1 MKVKKVVVGIFE
13 ANCYILWDE
22 KDKEAIIVDPGEE
35 GERIIEII
43 RKDWLKI
50 KSIVNTHTHIDHIG
64 ANDFLVERTGAPLL
78 VHSADVSLL
87 QNAELNL
94 SALTGKDRSF
104 SLPARVLEEGDEIR
118 VGNFSLRV
126 LHTPGHTPGSICL
139 YGDNKLFS
147 GDTLFAGGIGR
158 TDLAGGNAKELQKSI
173 KEKIL
178 TLPDEV
184 VVYPGHGPSTVVD
197 KERRCNSFINQ
208 SDDLLWVP

>member
-1 MKVKKVVVGIFE
+1 MKVKKLVVGIFE

-22 KDKEAIIVDPGEE
+22 KDREAIIVDPGEE

-43 RKDWLKI
+43 RKDSLKI

-64 ANDFLVERTGAPLL
+64 ANDFLGEKTGAPLL

-158 TDLAGGNAKELQKSI
+158 TDLAGGNSKELQKSI

>member
-197 KERRCNSFINQ
+197 KERRCNFFINQ

>member
-22 KDKEAIIVDPGEE
+22 KDKEAIVVDPGEE
-35 GERIIEII
+35 GERIIEVI
-43 RKDWLKI
+43 RKDSLKI
-50 KSIVNTHTHIDHIG
+50 RSIVNTHTHIDHIG
-64 ANDFLVERTGAPLL
+64 ANDFLREKTEAPLL
-78 VHSADVSLL
+78 AHSADVFLL

-104 SLPARVLEEGDEIR
+104 GLPDRVLEEGDEIR
-118 VGNFSLRV
+118 VGGFSLRI
-126 LHTPGHTPGSICL
+126 LHTPGHTPGGICL

-158 TDLAGGNAKELQKSI
+158 TDLAAGDLRELQKSI
-173 KEKIL
+173 KDKIL

-184 VVYPGHGPSTVVD
+184 VVYPGHGPSTTVG
-197 KERRCNSFINQ
+197 KERRYNFFISQ
-208 SDDLLWVP
+208 SDDVLWVP

>member
-22 KDKEAIIVDPGEE
+22 KDKEAIVVDPGEE
-35 GERIIEII
+35 GERIIEVI
-43 RKDWLKI
+43 RKNSLKI
-50 KSIVNTHTHIDHIG
+50 RSIVNTHTHIDHIG
-64 ANDFLVERTGAPLL
+64 ANDFLREKTEASLL
-78 VHSADVSLL
+78 AHSADVFLL

-104 SLPARVLEEGDEIR
+104 GLPDRVLEEGDEIR
-118 VGNFSLRV
+118 VGGFSLRI
-126 LHTPGHTPGSICL
+126 LHTPGHTPGGICL

-158 TDLAGGNAKELQKSI
+158 TDLAAGDLRELQKSI
-173 KEKIL
+173 KDKIL

-184 VVYPGHGPSTVVD
+184 VVYPGHGPSTTFG
-197 KERRCNSFINQ
+197 KERRYNFFISQ
-208 SDDLLWVP
+208 SDDVLWVP

>member
-1 MKVKKVVVGIFE
+1 MKVKKLVVGIFE

-22 KDKEAIIVDPGEE
+22 KDREAIIVDPGEE

-43 RKDWLKI
+43 RKDSLKI

-64 ANDFLVERTGAPLL
+64 ANDFLGEKTGAPLL

-94 SALTGKDRSF
+94 SALSGKERSF

-158 TDLAGGNAKELQKSI
+158 TDLAGGNSKELQKSI

>member
-13 ANCYILWDE
+13 VNCYILWDE
-22 KDKEAIIVDPGEE
+22 KDKKAIVVDPGEE
-35 GERIIEII
+35 GERIIEVI
-43 RKDWLKI
+43 RKDSLKI
-50 KSIVNTHTHIDHIG
+50 RSIVNTHTHIDHIG
-64 ANDFLVERTGAPLL
+64 ANDFLREKTEAPLL
-78 VHSADVSLL
+78 AHSADVFLL

-104 SLPARVLEEGDEIR
+104 GLPDRVLEEGDEIR
-118 VGNFSLRV
+118 VGGFSLRI

-158 TDLAGGNAKELQKSI
+158 TDLAGGNLRELQKSI
-173 KEKIL
+173 KDKIL

-184 VVYPGHGPSTVVD
+184 VVYPGHGPSTTVG
-197 KERRCNSFINQ
+197 KERRFNFFISQ
-208 SDDLLWVP
+208 LDDVLWVP

>member
-22 KDKEAIIVDPGEE
+22 KDREAIIVDPGEE

-158 TDLAGGNAKELQKSI
+158 TDLAGGNSKELQKSI

-197 KERRCNSFINQ
+197 KERRCNFFINQ

>member
-22 KDKEAIIVDPGEE
+22 KDKEAIVVDPGEE
-35 GERIIEII
+35 GERIIEVI
-43 RKDWLKI
+43 RKNSLKI
-50 KSIVNTHTHIDHIG
+50 RSIVNTHTHIDHIG
-64 ANDFLVERTGAPLL
+64 ANDFLREKTEASLL
-78 VHSADVSLL
+78 AHSADVFLL

-104 SLPARVLEEGDEIR
+104 GLPDRVLEEGDEIR
-118 VGNFSLRV
+118 VGGFSLRI
-126 LHTPGHTPGSICL
+126 LHTPGHTPGGICL

-158 TDLAGGNAKELQKSI
+158 TDLAAGDLRELQKSI
-173 KEKIL
+173 KDKIL

-184 VVYPGHGPSTVVD
+184 VVYPGHGPSTTVG
-197 KERRCNSFINQ
+197 KERRYNFFISQ
-208 SDDLLWVP
+208 SDDVLWVP

>member
-22 KDKEAIIVDPGEE
+22 KDREAIIVDPGEE

-43 RKDWLKI
+43 GKYSLKI

-64 ANDFLVERTGAPLL
+64 ANDFLAEKTGAPLL

-197 KERRCNSFINQ
+197 KERRCNFFINQ

>member
-22 KDKEAIIVDPGEE
+22 KDKEAIVVDPGEE
-35 GERIIEII
+35 GERIIEVI
-43 RKDWLKI
+43 RKNSLKVR
-50 KSIVNTHTHIDHIG
+50 SIVNTHTHIDHIG
-64 ANDFLVERTGAPLL
+64 ANDFLQEKTEAPLL
-78 VHSADVSLL
+78 VHSNDVSLL

-104 SLPARVLEEGDEIR
+104 GLPDRVLEEGDEIR
-118 VGNFSLRV
+118 AGSFSLKI

-158 TDLAGGNAKELQKSI
+158 TDLTGGNLKELQKSI
-173 KEKIL
+173 KDKIL

-184 VVYPGHGPSTVVD
+184 VVYPGHGPSTTIG
-197 KERRCNSFINQ
+197 KERRSNFFISQ
-208 SDDLLWVP
+208 SDDVL

>member
-1 MKVKKVVVGIFE
+1 MKVKKLVVGIFE

-22 KDKEAIIVDPGEE
+22 KDREAIIVDPGEE

-43 RKDWLKI
+43 RKDSLKI

-64 ANDFLVERTGAPLL
+64 ANDFLGEKTGAPLL

-94 SALTGKDRSF
+94 SALSGKDRSF

-158 TDLAGGNAKELQKSI
+158 TDLAGGNSKELQKSI

-208 SDDLLWVP
+208 SDDLLWVS